1 MRYEEKRLRD
11 MSFSGMTSRERLLC
25 AMRGLPT
32 DRVPFQLGITNMFSV
47 LLKGYTGWD
56 IYLDEKEPLWKMVAD
71 ITRQLG
77 LDGVSLYRRDCGTG
91 SGRAVSA

>member
-1 MRYEEKRLRD
+1 MALTE
-11 MSFSGMTSRERLLC
+11 MTSKERIL
-25 AMRGLPT
+25 APMRGLPT

-77 LDGVSLYRRDCGTG
+77 LDGVSLFRRDSGTG